1 MNRPNGVIEVHEGK
15 LTAGAVRIDK
25 NLEES
30 AHLLNILQWFVEMA
44 QRITGLNDAS
54 LGFGGVNARSA
65 LQEDIRTRQGASQ
78 QASILDNLFFSKKRI
93 AEVVTKTLPEVYD
106 KERTVRVVGVDL
118 SETVIGLNTK
128 DDSGQIVNDISKAL
142 AYDIELKEESIFNT
156 AREETSKTLVEL
168 MKTLTFLAPAL
179 SIPLVE
185 TLNIQNKDDVL
196 KIIQD
201 AFEQNSTTSEAQSA
215 GLRLA

>member
-1 MNRPNGVIEVHEGK
+1 
-15 LTAGAVRIDK
+15 
-25 NLEES
+25 
-30 AHLLNILQWFVEMA
+30 
-44 QRITGLNDAS
+44 
-54 LGFGGVNARSA
+54 
-65 LQEDIRTRQGASQ
+65 
-78 QASILDNLFFSKKRI
+78 LDNLFFSKKRI